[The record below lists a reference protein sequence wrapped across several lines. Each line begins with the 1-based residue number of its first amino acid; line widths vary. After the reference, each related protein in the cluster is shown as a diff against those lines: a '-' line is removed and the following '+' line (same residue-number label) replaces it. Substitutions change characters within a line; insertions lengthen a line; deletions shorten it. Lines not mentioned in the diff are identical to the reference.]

1 MFTHGK
7 FIFFLQNLN
16 MMFLLGIV
24 VRLVVSSLRSTA
36 TGLPNFSI
44 QVAQPAQYLVC
55 GFA

>member
-1 MFTHGK
+1 
-7 FIFFLQNLN
+7 